1 MNVDVGIA
9 PGPSVDVSGPLA
21 VEQLLPG
28 SQRPFPQSVW
38 PLNGMA
44 GTLVQIG
51 GSNFTRF
58 GVVTWV
64 RMGGLI
70 FSGSN
75 GGLVVADDSRL
86 TFTTRAGMPIG
97 QALDVIVGVGQFS
110 DFSHIGLLPLAFT
123 ANS

>member
-9 PGPSVDVSGPLA
+9 SGPSVDVSGPLGK
-21 VEQLLPG
+21 EQLLAG

-38 PLNGMA
+38 PLNGAA
-44 GTLVQIG
+44 GVLVQVG

-58 GVVTWV
+58 GVVSWV
-64 RMGGLI
+64 RIGGLVY
-70 FSGSN
+70 SGSN

-97 QALDVIVGVGQFS
+97 QALDVVVGAGSFT
-110 DFSHIGLLPLAFT
+110 DASHTGVLPLAFT

>member
-1 MNVDVGIA
+1 
-9 PGPSVDVSGPLA
+9 
-21 VEQLLPG
+21 
-28 SQRPFPQSVW
+28 
-38 PLNGMA
+38 MA